1 MGEMIPLYGF
11 GGKSGRSFATLTIT
25 APVGATVTVSKD
37 GKTKTQA
44 AVTGTAIFK
53 GLSTGI
59 WTVTASKDSDSA
71 SKTVEI
77 KADYETQIGFFTA
90 TIHVVYP
97 AGLVCTATNGSTTLN
112 APDTS
117 GTWDC
122 VVTEA
127 GQWTVKLS
135 TGFAE
140 KVTVGASGES
150 HTVNK
155 WYVYKDGDQR
165 TELTG
170 GWESVKYGNPIF
182 TFDDTKVIINT
193 QSANN
198 KPGGKVFPV
207 NACNLTGFSVLKA
220 AVTMYKSYNAA
231 VGIIEAGISTQKITS
246 ANASGEAKAT
256 TKTTGTISA
265 NLSGVTSG
273 LAEAYPYFMVNSA
286 IGYLHQLWL
295 EV

>member
-1 MGEMIPLYGF
+1 MIFNVTG
-11 GGKSGRSFATLTIT
+11 SGSGTSASLTVT
-25 APVGATVTVSKD
+25 APAGATVTVSKD
-37 GKTKTQA
+37 GKTKTKA
-44 AVTGTAIFK
+44 AVTGTAVFK

-71 SKTVEI
+71 TKTVEI

-112 APDTS
+112 APDTG

-165 TELTG
+165 AELTG
-170 GWESVKYGNPIF
+170 GWTAVKKQKPTAEFKEDRFAVSTRTIENQPAGMA
-182 TFDDTKVIINT
+182 TT
-193 QSANN
+193 AN
-198 KPGGKVFPV
+198 
-207 NACNLTGFSVLKA
+207 ALNLNGFKTLCA
-220 AVTMYKSYNAA
+220 AANMLTSLNSTVS
-231 VGIIEAGISTQKITS
+231 ILELGISKAKRT
-246 ANASGEAKAT
+246 NASLKGGTVYKQEKGTGEHSLSVD
-256 TKTTGTISA
+256 I
-265 NLSGVTSG
+265 SGVGEDS
-273 LAEAYPYFMVNSA
+273 AAQYPYFNIYCCKGELYKM
-286 IGYLHQLWL
+286 WL

>member
-1 MGEMIPLYGF
+1 MIFNVTG
-11 GGKSGRSFATLTIT
+11 SGSGTSASLTVT
-25 APVGATVTVSKD
+25 APAGATVTVSKD
-37 GKTKTQA
+37 GKIKTKAT
-44 AVTGTAIFK
+44 VTGTAVFK

-170 GWESVKYGNPIF
+170 GWTAVK
-182 TFDDTKVIINT
+182 K
-193 QSANN
+193 Q
-198 KPGGKVFPV
+198 KPTAEFKEDRF
-207 NACNLTGFSVLKA
+207 
-220 AVTMYKSYNAA
+220 AVS
-231 VGIIEAGISTQKITS
+231 
-246 ANASGEAKAT
+246 
-256 TKTTGTISA
+256 TGTIENQPAGMATTTNALNLKGFKTLCAAA
-265 NLSGVTSG
+265 NMLASLNSTVSILELGISKGKRTGASLKGGTVYKQEKGTGEHSLSVDISGVG
-273 LAEAYPYFMVNSA
+273 EDLAAQYPYFNIYCCKGELYKM
-286 IGYLHQLWL
+286 WL

>member
-1 MGEMIPLYGF
+1 MIFNVTG
-11 GGKSGRSFATLTIT
+11 SGSGTSASLTVT
-25 APVGATVTVSKD
+25 APAGATVTVSKD
-37 GKTKTQA
+37 GKTKTKA
-44 AVTGTAIFK
+44 AVTGTAVFK

-97 AGLVCTATNGSTTLN
+97 AGLVCTATNGSTTLT

-122 VVTEA
+122 VVMEA

-170 GWESVKYGNPIF
+170 GWTAVK
-182 TFDDTKVIINT
+182 K
-193 QSANN
+193 Q
-198 KPGGKVFPV
+198 KPTVEFKEDRF
-207 NACNLTGFSVLKA
+207 
-220 AVTMYKSYNAA
+220 AVS
-231 VGIIEAGISTQKITS
+231 
-246 ANASGEAKAT
+246 
-256 TKTTGTISA
+256 TGTIENQPAGMATTTNALNLKGFKTLCAAA
-265 NLSGVTSG
+265 NMLTSLNSTVSILELGISKDKRTGASLKGGTVYKQEKGTGEHSLSVDISGVG
-273 LAEAYPYFMVNSA
+273 EDLAAQYPYFNIYCCKGELYKM
-286 IGYLHQLWL
+286 WL

>member
-1 MGEMIPLYGF
+1 MIF
-11 GGKSGRSFATLTIT
+11 NVTGGGGGTGCTLTIT

-37 GKTKTQA
+37 GKSKPSKVAT
-44 AVTGTAIFK
+44 TGTVVFK
-53 GLSTGI
+53 GLETGTWEI
-59 WTVTASKDSDSA
+59 TITNGTDTAT
-71 SKTVEI
+71 KTVEI

-112 APDTS
+112 APDTG

-140 KVTVGASGES
+140 KVTVRASGES

-170 GWESVKYGNPIF
+170 GWIKQSGTASI
-182 TFDDTKVIINT
+182 TFEDNMITIDSKTSTNQPK
-193 QSANN
+193 
-198 KPGGKVFPV
+198 GKVH
-207 NACNLTGFSVLKA
+207 
-220 AVTMYKSYNAA
+220 
-231 VGIIEAGISTQKITS
+231 
-246 ANASGEAKAT
+246 T
-256 TKTTGTISA
+256 TNSL
-265 NLSGVTSG
+265 NLSGFTNLKANITIKQYNTTVSSASAGVHNSSEKDLASTSTK
-273 LAEAYPYFMVNSA
+273 SDA
-286 IGYLHQLWL
+286 IVSVDISSIESLSEIHPFFYENAAKANLLQMWL

>member
-1 MGEMIPLYGF
+1 MIFNVTG
-11 GGKSGRSFATLTIT
+11 SGSGTSASLTVT
-25 APVGATVTVSKD
+25 APAGATVTVSKD
-37 GKTKTQA
+37 GKTKTKA
-44 AVTGTAIFK
+44 AVTGTAVFK

-71 SKTVEI
+71 SKIVEI
-77 KADYETQIGFFTA
+77 KADYETQIGFFSA
-90 TIHVVYP
+90 TINVTYP
-97 AGLVCTATNGSTTLN
+97 AGLACTATDGVTTLT

-170 GWESVKYGNPIF
+170 GWTAVK
-182 TFDDTKVIINT
+182 K
-193 QSANN
+193 Q
-198 KPGGKVFPV
+198 KPTVEFKEDRF
-207 NACNLTGFSVLKA
+207 
-220 AVTMYKSYNAA
+220 AVS
-231 VGIIEAGISTQKITS
+231 
-246 ANASGEAKAT
+246 
-256 TKTTGTISA
+256 TGTIENQPAGMATTTNALNLKGFKTLCAAA
-265 NLSGVTSG
+265 NMLTSLNSTVSILELGISKDKRTGASLKGGTVYKQEKGTGEHSLFVDISGVG
-273 LAEAYPYFMVNSA
+273 EDLAAQYPYFNIYCCKGELYKM
-286 IGYLHQLWL
+286 WL

>member
-1 MGEMIPLYGF
+1 MIFNVTG
-11 GGKSGRSFATLTIT
+11 SGSGTSASLTVT
-25 APVGATVTVSKD
+25 APAGATVTVSKD
-37 GKTKTQA
+37 GKTKTKA
-44 AVTGTAIFK
+44 TVTGTAVFK

-77 KADYETQIGFFTA
+77 KADYETQIGFFAA

-140 KVTVGASGES
+140 KVKVGASGES

-170 GWESVKYGNPIF
+170 GWTAVK
-182 TFDDTKVIINT
+182 K
-193 QSANN
+193 Q
-198 KPGGKVFPV
+198 KPTVEFKEDRF
-207 NACNLTGFSVLKA
+207 
-220 AVTMYKSYNAA
+220 AVS
-231 VGIIEAGISTQKITS
+231 
-246 ANASGEAKAT
+246 
-256 TKTTGTISA
+256 TGTIENQPAGMATTTNALNLKGFKTLCAAA
-265 NLSGVTSG
+265 NMLTSLNSTVSILELGISKDKRTGASLKGGTVYKQEKGTGEHSLSVDISGVG
-273 LAEAYPYFMVNSA
+273 EDLAAQYPYFNIYCCKGELYKM
-286 IGYLHQLWL
+286 WL

>member
-1 MGEMIPLYGF
+1 MIFNVTG
-11 GGKSGRSFATLTIT
+11 SGSGTSASLTVT
-25 APVGATVTVSKD
+25 APAGATVTVSKD
-37 GKTKTQA
+37 GKTKTKA
-44 AVTGTAIFK
+44 AVTGTAVFK

-59 WTVTASKDSDSA
+59 WTVAASKDSDSA

-77 KADYETQIGFFTA
+77 KADYETQIGFFAA

-135 TGFAE
+135 AGFAE

-170 GWESVKYGNPIF
+170 GWTAVK
-182 TFDDTKVIINT
+182 K
-193 QSANN
+193 Q
-198 KPGGKVFPV
+198 KPTVEFQEDR
-207 NACNLTGFSVLKA
+207 F
-220 AVTMYKSYNAA
+220 AVS
-231 VGIIEAGISTQKITS
+231 
-246 ANASGEAKAT
+246 
-256 TKTTGTISA
+256 TGTIENQPAGMATTVNALNLKGFKTLCAAA
-265 NLSGVTSG
+265 NMLTSLNSTVSILELGISKDKRTGASLKGGTVYKQEKGTGEHSLSVDISGVG
-273 LAEAYPYFMVNSA
+273 EDLAAQYPYFNIYCCKGELYKM
-286 IGYLHQLWL
+286 WL

>member
-1 MGEMIPLYGF
+1 MIFNVTG
-11 GGKSGRSFATLTIT
+11 SGSGTSASLTVT
-25 APVGATVTVSKD
+25 APAGATVTVSKD
-37 GKTKTQA
+37 GKTKTKA
-44 AVTGTAIFK
+44 AVTGTAVFK

-97 AGLVCTATNGSTTLN
+97 AGLVCTVTNGSTTLN

-170 GWESVKYGNPIF
+170 GWTAVK
-182 TFDDTKVIINT
+182 K
-193 QSANN
+193 Q
-198 KPGGKVFPV
+198 KPTVEFKEDRF
-207 NACNLTGFSVLKA
+207 
-220 AVTMYKSYNAA
+220 AVS
-231 VGIIEAGISTQKITS
+231 
-246 ANASGEAKAT
+246 
-256 TKTTGTISA
+256 TGTIENQPAGMATTTNALNLKGFKTLCAAA
-265 NLSGVTSG
+265 NMLTSLNSTVSILELGISKDKRTGASLKGGTVYKHEKGTGEHSLSVDISGVG
-273 LAEAYPYFMVNSA
+273 EDLAAQYPYFNIYCCKGELYKM
-286 IGYLHQLWL
+286 WL

>member
-1 MGEMIPLYGF
+1 MIGRVNT
-11 GGKSGRSFATLTIT
+11 GGGGAGGTLTVT
-25 APVGATVTVSKD
+25 APANVTVTVSKD
-37 GKTKTQA
+37 GKTKTKNSGA
-44 AVTGTAIFK
+44 SGVVVFK
-53 GLSTGI
+53 GLASGT
-59 WTVTASKDSDSA
+59 WTVTITGDG
-71 SKTVEI
+71 KTAQKNVVI
-77 KADYETQIGFFTA
+77 TADYETQIGFFTA

-112 APDTS
+112 APDTG

-140 KVTVGASGES
+140 KVTVRASGES

-170 GWESVKYGNPIF
+170 GWIKQSGTASI
-182 TFDDTKVIINT
+182 TFEDNMITIDSKTSTNQPK
-193 QSANN
+193 
-198 KPGGKVFPV
+198 GKVH
-207 NACNLTGFSVLKA
+207 
-220 AVTMYKSYNAA
+220 
-231 VGIIEAGISTQKITS
+231 
-246 ANASGEAKAT
+246 T
-256 TKTTGTISA
+256 TNSL
-265 NLSGVTSG
+265 NLSGFTNLKANITIKQYNTTVSSASAGVHNSSEKDLASTSTK
-273 LAEAYPYFMVNSA
+273 SDA
-286 IGYLHQLWL
+286 IVSVDISSIESLSEIHPFFYENAAKANLLQMWL